1 MSGRYLLDT
10 NVAVALLN
18 GEPAAAARLADAA
31 EVFLPTVVLGEL
43 YFGAMKSGRPDAN
56 ASRVSDFAATS
67 ILLGVDAETA
77 RRYGLLRVDLQRKGR
92 PIPEN
97 DLWIAAIAL
106 RHGLVLATRDSHFEH
121 VETLELDAWQAPA

>member
-10 NVAVALLN
+10 NAAVALLN
-18 GEPAAAARLADAA
+18 GEPQAAARVAGAT

-43 YFGAMKSGRPDAN
+43 YFGAMKSGRPEAN
-56 ASRVSDFAATS
+56 AARVSEFATTT

-77 RRYGLLRVDLQRKGR
+77 RRYGVLRVELRKKGR

-106 RHGLVLATRDSHFEH
+106 RHGLVLATRDSHFDH
-121 VETLELDAWQAPA
+121 VDNLELEDWQGPG